1 MPETQRTF
9 LAGTPGAVAGV
20 GIGREQEC
28 GAPTPPLLDAHT
40 LRVFLGDDKSAA
52 PAPAEVVR

>member
-28 GAPTPPLLDAHT
+28 GAPTPPRLDAHAPGVE
-40 LRVFLGDDKSAA
+40 LHAKEAQA
-52 PAPAEVVR
+52 PAPAEVVS